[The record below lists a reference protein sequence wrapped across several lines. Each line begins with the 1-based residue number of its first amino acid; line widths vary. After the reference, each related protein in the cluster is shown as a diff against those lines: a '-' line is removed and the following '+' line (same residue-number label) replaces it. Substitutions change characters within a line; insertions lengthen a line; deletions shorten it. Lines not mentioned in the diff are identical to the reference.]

1 MLTQNLKQFNSL
13 KDNFSKMPL
22 SARKKL
28 TLENDL
34 LRIYK
39 ELNSLKDNSNE
50 MPLSARKTNTHL

>member
-1 MLTQNLKQFNSL
+1 
-13 KDNFSKMPL
+13 MPL